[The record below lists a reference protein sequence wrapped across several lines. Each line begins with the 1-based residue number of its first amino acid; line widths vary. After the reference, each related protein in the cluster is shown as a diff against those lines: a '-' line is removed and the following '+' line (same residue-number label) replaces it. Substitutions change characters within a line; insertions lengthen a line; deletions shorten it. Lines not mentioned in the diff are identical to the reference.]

1 MSEIIQ
7 DANGDDVV
15 VFVKFSHGLFV
26 DAIIRAKD
34 QATWEAAAI
43 SQGLLRVVK
52 NSETIVISPAVYEYD
67 RSLWEGAG
75 GDVLVQAEVTEN
87 RPLPDTIGRVRGASV
102 SVIGAVVLTPAVM
115 DGETVV
121 TPAVVDD
128 RYHVNLRISEPMLS
142 SVNSEGF
149 EKWKVTAINWT
160 TYGSDET
167 GNKQELGKSLGDVTL
182 IDPDTISSASCVW
195 AGD

>member
-34 QATWEAAAI
+34 KATWEAAAI
-43 SQGLLRVVK
+43 SQGLLHVVK
-52 NSETIVISPAVYEYD
+52 NFETIVISPDVYEYTEENG
-67 RSLWEGAG
+67 W
-75 GDVLVQAEVTEN
+75 VLVKHEVTETK
-87 RPLPDTIGRVRGASV
+87 PLPDTVGRVRGASIAP
-102 SVIGAVVLTPAVM
+102 IGSVVLTPAVM
-115 DGETVV
+115 EGETVV
-121 TPAVVDD
+121 TPAVMDG

-142 SVNSEGF
+142 SVNSAGF
-149 EKWKVTAINWT
+149 EKWKVTAINWANL
-160 TYGSDET
+160 GSYSES
-167 GNKQELGKSLGDVTL
+167 NIQEKGKTLLSVTL
-182 IDPDTISSASCVW
+182 IDPDTINSKSFIW

>member
-34 QATWEAAAI
+34 KATWEAAAI
-43 SQGLLRVVK
+43 SQGLLADDPERGPV
-52 NSETIVISPAVYEYD
+52 P
-67 RSLWEGAG
+67 
-75 GDVLVQAEVTEN
+75 
-87 RPLPDTIGRVRGASV
+87 VRGASIAA
-102 SVIGAVVLTPAVM
+102 IGAVVLTPAVM

-195 AGD
+195 AGDQPRDGAPNEKARR

>member
-34 QATWEAAAI
+34 KATWEAAAI

-52 NSETIVISPAVYEYD
+52 NFETIVISPDVYEYTEENG
-67 RSLWEGAG
+67 R
-75 GDVLVQAEVTEN
+75 VLVKHEVTETK
-87 RPLPDTIGRVRGASV
+87 PLPDTVGRVRGASIAP
-102 SVIGAVVLTPAVM
+102 IGSVVLTPAVM
-115 DGETVV
+115 EGETVV
-121 TPAVVDD
+121 TPAVMDG

-142 SVNSEGF
+142 SVNSAGF
-149 EKWKVTAINWT
+149 EKWKVTAINWANL
-160 TYGSDET
+160 GSYSES
-167 GNKQELGKSLGDVTL
+167 NIQEKGKTLLSVTL
-182 IDPDTISSASCVW
+182 IDPDTINSKSFIW

>member
-7 DANGDDVV
+7 DANGDPVV

-43 SQGLLRVVK
+43 SQGLL
-52 NSETIVISPAVYEYD
+52 TDDPD
-67 RSLWEGAG
+67 LG
-75 GDVLVQAEVTEN
+75 LV
-87 RPLPDTIGRVRGASV
+87 RVRGV
-102 SVIGAVVLTPAVM
+102 STAPIGSVVLTPAVM
-115 DGETVV
+115 EGETVV
-121 TPAVVDD
+121 TPAVMDG

-142 SVNSEGF
+142 SVNSAGF

-160 TYGSDET
+160 NHGTDEP
-167 GNKQELGKSLGDVTL
+167 GNKAEQGKTLSDVTL
-182 IDPDTISSASCVW
+182 IDPDTISSASLIW
-195 AGD
+195 AGVNYLC